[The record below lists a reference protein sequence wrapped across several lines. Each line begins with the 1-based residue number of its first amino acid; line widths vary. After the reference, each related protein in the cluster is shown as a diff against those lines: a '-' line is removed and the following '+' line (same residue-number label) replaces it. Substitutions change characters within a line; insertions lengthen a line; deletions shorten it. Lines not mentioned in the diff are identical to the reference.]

1 MMAQANSK
9 QQAASRKARR
19 FVDLVDGAYGPRMC
33 VTGVQVLPDDAQVD
47 TDLAWTFRDEAGQDW
62 LIEDVIGNL
71 C

>member
-19 FVDLVDGAYGPRMC
+19 FVDLVDGASGPRMC
-33 VTGVQVLPDDAQVD
+33 VTGVLVLPDDAQVD